1 MNEKVTLV
9 NLDMS
14 CTDFEERNAF
24 FQRREQIQKVKT
36 AKECFDI
43 VPIYRKIEGVL
54 MKLLKFN
61 VLQI

>member
-1 MNEKVTLV
+1 M

-36 AKECFDI
+36 TKECFDI